1 MALIIKS
8 MTEET
13 DLAAIVTV
21 AAHITG
27 GALTLAVTMVL
38 SILIRRNVQPRIEE
52 DLEESP
58 AS

>member
-1 MALIIKS
+1 